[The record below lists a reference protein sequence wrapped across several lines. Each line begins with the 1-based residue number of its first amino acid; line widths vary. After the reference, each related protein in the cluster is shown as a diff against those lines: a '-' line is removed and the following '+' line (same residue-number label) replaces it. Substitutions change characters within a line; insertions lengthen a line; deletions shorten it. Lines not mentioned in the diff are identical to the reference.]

1 MIKCNSCFSS
11 SRLWG
16 AFNVLVFNIIVF
28 LMSASHLRAVFSD
41 PGIVPLPKANLDF
54 SDMHSGQ
61 KQKDKVRQP
70 NNKFF
75 MSADLSVS

>member
-1 MIKCNSCFSS
+1 
-11 SRLWG
+11 
-16 AFNVLVFNIIVF
+16 
-28 LMSASHLRAVFSD
+28 MSASHLRAVFSD

-70 NNKFF
+70 KNKDKVRQPKNKDKVRQPKNKLFF
-75 MSADLSVS
+75 K